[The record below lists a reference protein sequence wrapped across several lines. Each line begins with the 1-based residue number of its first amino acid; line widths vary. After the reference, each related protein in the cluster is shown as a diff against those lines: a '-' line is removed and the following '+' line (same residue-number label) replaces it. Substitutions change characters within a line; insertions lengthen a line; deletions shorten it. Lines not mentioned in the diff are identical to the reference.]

1 MAHAQDTPIYKDAY
15 DLLVIVM
22 KLTQNFP
29 RNFKNGI
36 ARDLSLYSQRI
47 ITLIFKINTTND
59 FNKRLILLDDM
70 REYITLI
77 MLLLRASTDLKLISP
92 TQLGMASE
100 KTVSISKQIQGWI
113 NYTNK
118 KIQSPD

>member
-59 FNKRLILLDDM
+59 SNKRLILLDDM

-77 MLLLRASTDLKLISP
+77 MLLLRASTDLRLISP

-100 KTVSISKQIQGWI
+100 KTVSISKQIQGCI

>member
-1 MAHAQDTPIYKDAY
+1 MTHAQDTPIYKDAY

-59 FNKRLILLDDM
+59 SNKRLILLDDM